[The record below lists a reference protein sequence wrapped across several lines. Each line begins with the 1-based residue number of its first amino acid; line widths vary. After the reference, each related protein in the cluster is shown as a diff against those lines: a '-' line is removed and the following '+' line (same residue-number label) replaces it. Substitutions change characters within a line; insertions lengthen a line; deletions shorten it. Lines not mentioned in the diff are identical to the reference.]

1 MEHNETVER
10 GPFNVLVEE
19 ATEVLAGTNKTGQA
33 GGTTRD
39 MAQEGVEGAPPNP
52 DLEEED
58 VDSAPGS

>member
-10 GPFNVLVEE
+10 GPFSVLVEE
-19 ATEVLAGTNKTGQA
+19 ASELLAGTNKTGQA

-39 MAQEGVEGAPPNP
+39 MAQAGVEEDSPDP
-52 DLEEED
+52 DLGEED